1 MLKCENIY
9 LNLMS
14 ALYWEIWLSDGQKKI
29 FPHTVSIA
37 IVTWEGG
44 GHDTVPVKKMKPWQ
58 LGKKVLKELGI
69 SPGMVKKRREL
80 LTSIFLAMFLR
91 IWILWVVNA
100 SSIFEGFV
108 VVSKIKK
115 YCPRILCVRYKII
128 VHILTTWLSKKVITF
143 KKDCISNEWHDLPW
157 FIILLKN

>member
-1 MLKCENIY
+1 MIVDLKKLKVGFKIITLKPLLKSSVSVLKCENIY

-58 LGKKVLKELGI
+58 LGKKVLK
-69 SPGMVKKRREL
+69 
-80 LTSIFLAMFLR
+80 
-91 IWILWVVNA
+91 
-100 SSIFEGFV
+100 
-108 VVSKIKK
+108 
-115 YCPRILCVRYKII
+115 
-128 VHILTTWLSKKVITF
+128 
-143 KKDCISNEWHDLPW
+143 
-157 FIILLKN
+157 